1 MLTRFEKARA
11 MSARALQIAMGA
23 PILVKIPKEMQ
34 RIEEIVKIEFEKK
47 ALPLTIVREMP
58 DGSRIFLDIS
68 GEELGKAE
76 K

>member
-1 MLTRFEKARA
+1 MLTRFEKARV

-23 PILVKIPKEMQ
+23 PVLVKVPKEIQ
-34 RIEEIVKIEFEKK
+34 RIEDIVRLEFEKK

-58 DGSRIFLDIS
+58 DGTRIFLDIS
-68 GEELGKAE
+68 GEEIGKAE

>member
-1 MLTRFEKARA
+1 

-23 PILVKIPKEMQ
+23 PILVKIAKDVQ

-68 GEELGKAE
+68 GEELGKTE

>member
-1 MLTRFEKARA
+1 

-23 PILVKIPKEMQ
+23 PILVKIAKDVQ

>member
-23 PILVKIPKEMQ
+23 PILVKIAKDVQ

-58 DGSRIFLDIS
+58 DGTRLFLDIS

>member
-23 PILVKIPKEMQ
+23 PVLVKIAKDVQ

-58 DGSRIFLDIS
+58 DGSRILLDIS

>member
-23 PILVKIPKEMQ
+23 PVLVKIAKDVQ